1 MGRIGITYLEVSKA
15 IASIQGKQQVPTV
28 DRIRD
33 ILGTGSRSTISKYLR
48 EWKEKNQLLPT
59 DELGMPVELLQMV
72 KSLWAMLKEKSDN
85 ELEQAR
91 TEIKAESIELSK
103 SLQTE
108 KQQTAILQKE
118 VHQLEEINSELNQQV
133 QILQKSQQDANTEI
147 QRLNERISVM
157 KENKEAQVTE
167 QKRLHDLINHLQNNL
182 SHYQESSQK
191 LRQEQSIMLDKQR
204 QDHEHKLSQ
213 LQNMLSEANKQA
225 SINEHKFNQS
235 NTELEKIT
243 PKYTKLKIEFAN
255 IQKTNEQITFE
266 LSLLKDDHK
275 ALKAEH
281 HQQLRTMTII
291 EEKLRNEKE
300 SSSHVKHELEQSHDK
315 IEKLRSDYQFMAQ
328 EKAKLEGF
336 LQMQKTKSQNI
347 KEPA

>member
-15 IASIQGKQQVPTV
+15 IAAIQGKQQVPTV

-33 ILGTGSRSTISKYLR
+33 VLGTGSRSTISKYLR

-103 SLQTE
+103 SLQAK
-108 KQQTAILQKE
+108 KQQTAMLQKE

-147 QRLNERISVM
+147 QLLNERISVM

-204 QDHEHKLSQ
+204 QDHEQKLSQ

-235 NTELEKIT
+235 NTELKKIT
-243 PKYTKLKIEFAN
+243 PKYTELEIELAN
-255 IQKTNEQITFE
+255 IQKTNEQVTFE
-266 LSLLKDDHK
+266 LSLLKSDHK
-275 ALKAEH
+275 ALKVEH
-281 HQQLRTMTII
+281 HQQLKTMTIL
-291 EEKLRNEKE
+291 EEKLRNEQE

-315 IEKLRSDYQFMAQ
+315 IEQLRSDYQFLAQ

-336 LQMQKTKSQNI
+336 LQMQKTKSQSI